1 MILLTLGYPV
11 FIYIIIHS
19 EKKDTWD
26 KNISIISFTSN
37 KIIETLRRIMS
48 QQWFTISQILITDLV
63 TIATKFASPLH
74 LFQLGQY

>member
-26 KNISIISFTSN
+26 KNISIISEVT
-37 KIIETLRRIMS
+37 KLLRHYGES
-48 QQWFTISQILITDLV
+48 
-63 TIATKFASPLH
+63 
-74 LFQLGQY
+74 